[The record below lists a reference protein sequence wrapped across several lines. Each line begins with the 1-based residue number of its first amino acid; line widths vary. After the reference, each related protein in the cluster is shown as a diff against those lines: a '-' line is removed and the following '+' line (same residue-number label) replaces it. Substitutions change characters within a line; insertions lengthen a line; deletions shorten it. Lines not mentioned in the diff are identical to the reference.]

1 MKLLLENIKDEEEYY
16 VYSLKFS
23 RTTKKVI
30 RKIIPQKAK
39 FKKKKDWSDGFIRG
53 SFHNMKGKFLGDT
66 WYVHFEIFDNLEE
79 AKEDW
84 NKTVQNTIDQVTSE
98 YEKLVRTIESI
109 KYGNI

>member
-39 FKKKKDWSDGFIRG
+39 FKKKKDWSGFNRG